1 MPSAYMSKIE
11 PHTVPAKWDASRIQ
25 SLKDKIAVVTGANSG
40 IGYETALELARKGAH
55 VVLACRNPGKCAD
68 AVKKIQEALASTTE
82 AGKVESMQ
90 LDVSDLSSVQRFS
103 EEFQKTHSHLDMLIN
118 NAGIMGVPYSET
130 VDGFE
135 SQMATNHLGHFAL
148 TAQLFNSLKASPAS
162 RVVNVSSWA
171 HRHANLKYDED
182 SILTPESKYDPWLVY
197 SNTKLA
203 NMLFSL
209 ELARRLEASGIT
221 NVTSTVCHPGTTA
234 TDIITDAVDKHG
246 WFMSTVWKISRAM
259 PVYQTVEMGAL
270 PTLYAATAPGVKN
283 MHHFGPSFLRLW
295 GYPVLEEPSKLGQS
309 ESAAKKLWEQSE
321 RLTKTSF
328 PVEL

>member
-103 EEFQKTHSHLDMLIN
+103 EEFQKIHSHLDMLIN
-118 NAGIMGVPYSET
+118 NAGIMAVPYTET

-162 RVVNVSSWA
+162 RVVNVSSWVHHDA
-171 HRHANLKYDED
+171 DGKYDENN
-182 SILTPESKYDPWLVY
+182 ILTPKKKYDARLVY
-197 SNTKLA
+197 AHTKLA
-203 NMLFSL
+203 NLLFSF

-221 NVTSTVCHPGTTA
+221 NVTSTVSHPGTTA
-234 TDIITDAVDKHG
+234 TNLMAEPIAKHG
-246 WFMSTVWKISRAM
+246 WFMSTMWKISRAL
-259 PVYQTVEMGAL
+259 PIYQTVEMGAL
-270 PTLYAATAPGVKN
+270 PLLYAATAPGVKN
-283 MHHFGPSFLRLW
+283 MHHFGPACKKMW
-295 GYPVLEEPSKLGQS
+295 GHPVLEEPSKLSQS

-321 RLTKTSF
+321 RLTKTPF
-328 PVEL
+328 RV